1 MKFSQDLTNYRKLS
15 SDKLV
20 EMVNEEKNKLT
31 VARLKVQAGKLDN
44 FSQISKTKKNIA
56 RIYSVINEQGA

>member
-1 MKFSQDLTNYRKLS
+1 MKFSQDLTNYRKLG

-31 VARLKVQAGKLDN
+31 VARLKVRAGKLDN
-44 FSQISKTKKNIA
+44 YSQISKIKKNIA